1 MEEENYQF
9 TPKKVLAYCIIV
21 GLISGTLFIFINSLI
36 VLSVTVFVFASITVW
51 YMFAC
56 LERNFIDG
64 KREKSRQ
71 EEEKKEE
78 TNI

>member
-1 MEEENYQF
+1 M
-9 TPKKVLAYCIIV
+9 
-21 GLISGTLFIFINSLI
+21 
-36 VLSVTVFVFASITVW
+36 TVFVFAPNYSMVT
-51 YMFAC
+51 C

-78 TNI
+78 NNI

>member
-1 MEEENYQF
+1 MNNRDMEEENYQF

-51 YMFAC
+51 YMFG
-56 LERNFIDG
+56 EKFHRWE
-64 KREKSRQ
+64 KRE
-71 EEEKKEE
+71 E
-78 TNI
+78 